1 MVLLNGVKYACERCI
16 RGHRASSC
24 THTDKPLT
32 MIKRKGRPASQCPHC
47 REQRK
52 LKNIHSSCS
61 CGKMGKSP
69 GQHLASCFCHKN
81 SHCTCPSK
89 EKKASTA
96 AKKEKKGSES
106 SLTEGFEK
114 DAFGE
119 EQNLAPPGSGLTSNY
134 LIEDVMVPFD
144 TDQGLLGYFS
154 SQLQDQLES
163 DQYSSG
169 VKGNYGSVDGLLDSK
184 PLHPQQLQALNQF
197 PNPPSDSD
205 LDIAEN
211 MFPLFPLVGNCS
223 FNDSKSLP
231 LLPIPGSNN
240 NPLGSDGIRLPMEL
254 KSSRPKED
262 DRHYLVTR
270 MNSSSSS
277 GNYLGN
283 ISLDSSS
290 VGITNQ
296 STTSLPALTTA
307 GHTQHPRPLKPSV
320 ATLFGNVGHSQQS
333 SRPRRPES
341 VLSITSTSSNTSKQN
356 LFEASNTAQHS
367 LPKLASS
374 GAFPP
379 FQTENYSTDD
389 LNQPNYESSSL
400 FNDAQLLSILSD
412 YDDTSRL
419 GQGNV
424 TPQSSLPSR
433 QPLQSRPKATLARS
447 HSQLHNLSYNVMN
460 KEHPLLPLKSASSSE
475 SSPHQSLNVFS
486 PAVEQIGQF
495 KHLNGE
501 SQLRKVTEE
510 THTPSLSAIG
520 NQNSTSMDQ
529 IPSPLESNPHLNGV
543 PANNLAR
550 PNYAELMDV
559 TSIPMFQEFVKPLK
573 HDY

>member
-16 RGHRASSC
+16 RGHRVSSC

-32 MIKRKGRPASQCPHC
+32 MIKPKGRPASQCPHC

-89 EKKASTA
+89 DKKAITA
-96 AKKEKKGSES
+96 TKREKKGSES
-106 SLTEGFEK
+106 SLKGGFEK
-114 DAFGE
+114 DVFGE
-119 EQNLAPPGSGLTSNY
+119 ELNLAPPGSGLTSNY
-134 LIEDVMVPFD
+134 LIEDVMMPFD

-154 SQLQDQLES
+154 NQLQDQSES
-163 DQYSSG
+163 DQNSSG
-169 VKGNYGSVDGLLDSK
+169 VQGNYGSVDGLLDSK
-184 PLHPQQLQALNQF
+184 PLHPQQLQALKQF

-205 LDIAEN
+205 LDIVEN

-240 NPLGSDGIRLPMEL
+240 NPLSSNGSRAPMEL
-254 KSSRPKED
+254 KGSRPKED
-262 DRHYLVTR
+262 DRQYLATR

-277 GNYLGN
+277 GNFIGN
-283 ISLDSSS
+283 TSLENSS

-296 STTSLPALTTA
+296 STTSLPGLNTA
-307 GHTQHPRPLKPSV
+307 GHTQHPRPIKPSV
-320 ATLFGNVGHSQQS
+320 ATLFGNMGYGQHS

-341 VLSITSTSSNTSKQN
+341 VLSIASTSSNTSKQN
-356 LFEASNTAQHS
+356 LFETSNTAHHN

-412 YDDTSRL
+412 YDDTSRT
-419 GQGNV
+419 GHENV

-433 QPLQSRPKATLARS
+433 QPLQSRPMASLSRS
-447 HSQLHNLSYNVMN
+447 HSQLHNLNHNVMN
-460 KEHPLLPLKSASSSE
+460 KEHPLMPLKSASSSE
-475 SSPHQSLNVFS
+475 SSPQQSLNIFS
-486 PAVEQIGQF
+486 PAVEQSGHF
-495 KHLNGE
+495 KHHNGE
-501 SQLRKVTEE
+501 SQLRKVAEE
-510 THTPSLSAIG
+510 THTPSLSAIS
-520 NQNSTSMDQ
+520 NENSTSMDQ
-529 IPSPLESNPHLNGV
+529 MPSPLESNPQLNEA
-543 PANNLAR
+543 PANNLAH

-559 TSIPMFQEFVKPLK
+559 TSIPMFQEFVNPLN
-573 HDY
+573 HEY